1 MKRSRNET
9 FQYLYQLCERY
20 QAQGR
25 QVKESNLLLKEYAQ
39 FALKRFMLY
48 LIGSEKNITDDVIN
62 LMTECYKMPFTRE
75 SVRNLLEEQPVSSDE
90 VFTVLSK
97 LLAVFTEAD
106 IQNEAKYGSTSLFLL
121 EFLNE
126 LGLEFITSETVQNND
141 KTIRTLGVLMQ
152 RLRSYRSA
160 YLQNWKKFHQE
171 KKNSVLSEPK
181 IQAPEPEESLEELL
195 QKLDALTGLT
205 SVKQELNSLI
215 NLLKVHK
222 LRAERNMPK
231 TSVSLHMVFSGNPG
245 TGKTTVARMLG
256 KIYKALGVLNKGHL
270 IEVDRSGLVSGYVG
284 QTAMKTKQ
292 VIESALG
299 GVLFIDEAYALT
311 ANTGANDFGIE
322 AINTLLKAM
331 EDNRNDFIVIV
342 AGYTDL
348 MQEFL
353 DSNPG
358 LRSRFNKQI
367 IFEDYTPEEL
377 MQIFKG
383 LCKNAYFELTEQASV
398 HVLQFFEQ
406 RVKDAPAGFANG
418 RDVRNYFEKALT
430 NQANRLAGLETVTD
444 EDLMTI
450 SEDDVKSIELF

>member
-1 MKRSRNET
+1 MKRSRIET
-9 FQYLYQLCERY
+9 LQYLYQLCERY

-25 QVKESNLLLKEYAQ
+25 QIKDSDMPMKDYAQ
-39 FALKRFMLY
+39 FAVMKFMLY
-48 LIGSEKNITDDVIN
+48 LIDSKQIITEDEIS
-62 LMTECYKMPFTRE
+62 LLTKYHRIPFTKE
-75 SVRNLLEEQPVSSDE
+75 YIKNLLEEKPVSADE
-90 VFTVLSK
+90 VFTILSR
-97 LLAVFTEAD
+97 LLTVFTEAD
-106 IQNEAKYGSTSLFLL
+106 IQNEAKYGSTSFLLL
-121 EFLNE
+121 EFLDE
-126 LGLEFITSETVQNND
+126 LGLEFVTSENHE
-141 KTIRTLGVLMQ
+141 KTIRALGVLMQ

-171 KKNSVLSEPK
+171 KQKVQE
-181 IQAPEPEESLEELL
+181 APEPEISFEELLEELN
-195 QKLDALTGLT
+195 ALTGLT

-222 LRAERNMPK
+222 LRAERNMPQ

-256 KIYKALGVLNKGHL
+256 RIYKALGVLSKGHL
-270 IEVDRSGLVSGYVG
+270 VEVDRSGLVSGYVG

-292 VIESALG
+292 VIENALG

-311 ANTGANDFGIE
+311 ANTGANDFGTE
-322 AINTLLKAM
+322 AVNTLLKAM
-331 EDNRNDFIVIV
+331 EDNRNDLIVIV

-377 MQIFKG
+377 MQIFTG
-383 LCKNAYFELTEQASV
+383 MCKNAYFELTEPASAHVRKFFEERVQAS
-398 HVLQFFEQ
+398 
-406 RVKDAPAGFANG
+406 PAGFANG

-430 NQANRLAGLETVTD
+430 NQANRLAGLESVTD

-450 SEDDVKSIELF
+450 TEDDVKSIELF

>member
-1 MKRSRNET
+1 M
-9 FQYLYQLCERY
+9 
-20 QAQGR
+20 
-25 QVKESNLLLKEYAQ
+25 
-39 FALKRFMLY
+39 
-48 LIGSEKNITDDVIN
+48 
-62 LMTECYKMPFTRE
+62 
-75 SVRNLLEEQPVSSDE
+75 
-90 VFTVLSK
+90 
-97 LLAVFTEAD
+97 
-106 IQNEAKYGSTSLFLL
+106 
-121 EFLNE
+121 
-126 LGLEFITSETVQNND
+126 
-141 KTIRTLGVLMQ
+141 
-152 RLRSYRSA
+152 
-160 YLQNWKKFHQE
+160 
-171 KKNSVLSEPK
+171 
-181 IQAPEPEESLEELL
+181 
-195 QKLDALTGLT
+195 
-205 SVKQELNSLI
+205 I

-222 LRAERNMPK
+222 LRAERNMPQ

-256 KIYKALGVLNKGHL
+256 KIYKALGVLSKGHL
-270 IEVDRSGLVSGYVG
+270 IEVDRSGLVSGYIG

-311 ANTGANDFGIE
+311 ANTGANDFGTE
-322 AINTLLKAM
+322 AVNTLLKAM
-331 EDNRNDFIVIV
+331 EDNRNNLIVIV

-377 MQIFKG
+377 MQIFTG
-383 LCKNAYFELTEQASV
+383 MCKNAYFELTEQASA
-398 HVLQFFEQ
+398 HVLTFFEE

-450 SEDDVKSIELF
+450 TEDDVKSIELF